1 MKLSVILVN
10 YNVCDYIELALRAL
24 IKASDSLDV
33 EFIVVDNA
41 STDDSRSHLPSLFP
55 KVHFIWLEQNIGFSS
70 ANNLAL
76 KQVGGSHVLFINPD
90 TMLAENALTECMNQ
104 FKNHPETAAVGIYM
118 IDGNGNYLPESK
130 RGFPDPLTS
139 FFKLSGISRFFPKSS
154 VVSRYYMG
162 HLPVDRAA
170 SVDVLSGAYM
180 LISKKMLDRVGGFDE
195 NFFMYGEDIDLSIRV
210 KKTGFKN
217 IYLPNAKMLHFKGAS
232 TEKDQPDYRE
242 RFYGA
247 MTLFAEKYFS
257 DNRFSLSL
265 LKAAIWLAKNRP
277 VSKLKKSAEERN
289 HRNLLI
295 VATQDRFNEMLHR
308 IKLAKDPI
316 VITGRVAVHDD
327 ESDLYSCTLE
337 ELPEWLK
344 SNPDQTILFCESP
357 TLSFFEIIRQMER
370 LKNQAKFLLHAENSR
385 CVLGADGFRIGVED
399 EPAESTLQD

>member
-24 IKASDSLDV
+24 LKAGETVDV

-41 STDDSRSHLPSLFP
+41 STDDSKTHLPALFP
-55 KVHFIWLEQNIGFSS
+55 QVQFIWLEKNVGFSS

-76 KQVGGSHVLFINPD
+76 KQAVGSHVLFINPD
-90 TMLAENALTECMNQ
+90 TMLAENTLIECMNQ
-104 FKNHPETAAVGIYM
+104 FKHHPETAAIGIYM

-139 FFKLSGISRFFPKSS
+139 FFKLSGISRFFPKSA
-154 VVSRYYMG
+154 VVSRYYLG
-162 HLPVDRAA
+162 HLPVDRTA

-180 LISKKMLDRVGGFDE
+180 LVSKKMLDRVGGFDE
-195 NFFMYGEDIDLSIRV
+195 KFFMYGEDIDLSIRV

-217 IYLPNAKMLHFKGAS
+217 IYLPSAKMLHFKGTS

-265 LKAAIWLAKNRP
+265 LKAAIWLAKKRP
-277 VSKLKKSAEERN
+277 ASIRKKNDAGII
-289 HRNLLI
+289 HQNLLI

-308 IKLAKDPI
+308 IKMSKDPI
-316 VITGRVAVHDD
+316 VITGRVAVHED
-327 ESDLYSCTLE
+327 ESDLYSCTLS

-344 SNPDQTILFCESP
+344 SNPNQTILFCESP

-385 CVLGADGFRIGVED
+385 CILGADGYRIGVED
-399 EPAESTLQD
+399 EPTESILQD

>member
-24 IKASDSLDV
+24 IKASESLDV
-33 EFIVVDNA
+33 EFILVDNA
-41 STDDSRSHLPSLFP
+41 STDDSKTHLPSLFP
-55 KVHFIWLEQNIGFSS
+55 QVQFIWLEQNIGFSS

-76 KQVGGSHVLFINPD
+76 KHVTGSHVLFINPD
-90 TMLAENALTECMNQ
+90 TMLAENALTECLDQ
-104 FKNHPETAAVGIYM
+104 FKHHPETAAVGIYM
-118 IDGNGNYLPESK
+118 IDGNGHYLPESK
-130 RGFPDPLTS
+130 RGFPDPITS

-154 VVSRYYMG
+154 VVSRYYLG
-162 HLPVDRAA
+162 HLPIDRTA

-180 LISKKMLDRVGGFDE
+180 LVSKKMLDRVGGFDE
-195 NFFMYGEDIDLSIRV
+195 KFFMYGEDIDLSIRV

-217 IYLPNAKMLHFKGAS
+217 IYLSSARMLHFKGTS

-247 MTLFAEKYFS
+247 MTLFAEKYFA

-265 LKAAIWLAKNRP
+265 LKAAIWLAKKRP
-277 VSKLKKSAEERN
+277 VATRKKTTGGKKQY
-289 HRNLLI
+289 NLLI

-316 VITGRVAVHDD
+316 VITGRVAVHED

-337 ELPEWLK
+337 DLPEWLQ
-344 SNPDQTILFCESP
+344 SNHDQTILFCESP

-370 LKNQAKFLLHAENSR
+370 LKSQAKFLLHAENSR
-385 CVLGADGFRIGVED
+385 CVLGADGYRIGVED
-399 EPAESTLQD
+399 EPTESTLQD